1 MPLRRTD
8 KSTKAQRAADGVA
21 RLLGAAFP
29 ALVVAAGVLALL
41 DAACA
46 AVGATYGV
54 TGLMLGVVWPAA
66 ALVLVLAVPGGSR
79 ADDRLHVAGRR
90 RDPQRLGGSDRQR
103 RKRRLR
109 ETRDTGLGRGGR
121 LRGLAATLLAL
132 LAVVALLGLALR
144 GDFLAQLQPV
154 AQSAAAGGVLW
165 QAGLGGMRADLVIG
179 GLGAALFC
187 ALYLLAFALPLGWL
201 AGAGLVALLVFEA
214 WAPLYPSLFQMGC
227 VAFFVVGG
235 SIVRQL
241 GRVGTTVH
249 TQRRVRAVARSLR
262 GAAAAVP
269 RGGAPTGAPIR
280 IRPVETP
287 LRRAGKAAVR
297 PGSAPG
303 SRQSTLLAPTLIGL
317 AVALL
322 AAFAVPVAYTVLR
335 QTTAL
340 GQVTARA
347 SRLTTHLREAVGR
360 PAQQQAPASATG
372 AVSRGNNY
380 ATGASQFTVYTL
392 AEPTETIYLKQF
404 TGGAYVGDG
413 WDADGDGLA
422 AYMEQHPVRDPS
434 GEAVSVAQVVSAQH
448 DALVSAYM
456 RGSAGG
462 DAAGGPDVSTGYLAD
477 NTAYG
482 EDGAALADNPSAS
495 ADALGLGEMSPYDTP
510 SLSQYQAHQIGVERV
525 EGAADQ
531 PVPYYADNTAG
542 ESGYVTYQYFSPTEA
557 LEAPTLL
564 TALQRA
570 EFDARLSALAGY
582 AREQYLDVPRDRLPQ
597 LTELAAQNPQDSGD
611 ALAAVEAARR
621 LLADRA
627 VYTRTPG
634 EATGSGDIV
643 EEFLFARHAGYCQ
656 QFASAATLLLRLWGV
671 PARYACGYAAPA
683 RLFERAAVSER
694 QMADGA
700 SFAYDFATGAAFRYE
715 ATLTGLQQHAWVEV
729 FVDGAGW
736 VPVEVTPPAPAAA
749 PDNEPA
755 ASVADAEPLAA
766 TDAGQ
771 DRAAGSANA
780 DASDAADVSDEHN
793 DAGLLGAAFAGVA
806 EALAGLWAQGPVR
819 AALVAAG
826 ALAVA
831 AAGVLL
837 RRALLHQWLARQA
850 PDVLLA
856 HAVRVLHRCGLARGF
871 ATGYEPGF
879 AAALGNL
886 RVPAQILVDAA
897 ARARYSAIG
906 IDAAGRAEAVRAHA
920 AIVRALLARARADRG
935 RPRRI
940 RLGRT
945 LYLRFWA

>member
-1 MPLRRTD
+1 MPLRRTR
-8 KSTKAQRAADGVA
+8 KTTKAQRAADGAA
-21 RLLGAAFP
+21 RLLDAAFP

-46 AVGATYGV
+46 AVGVTYGV
-54 TGLMLGVVWPAA
+54 VGLVLGAVWPAA
-66 ALVLVLAVPGGSR
+66 ALVLACAVPGGPHAGDRSYGTGPRRDIRRSR
-79 ADDRLHVAGRR
+79 GADRHRGRR
-90 RDPQRLGGSDRQR
+90 RP
-103 RKRRLR
+103 
-109 ETRDTGLGRGGR
+109 
-121 LRGLAATLLAL
+121 RGLAATLLAL
-132 LAVVALLGLALR
+132 LAVAALLGLALR

-165 QAGLGGMRADLVIG
+165 RAGLGGMRADLVIG

-201 AGAGLVALLVFEA
+201 ASVGLVALLVFEA

-227 VAFFVVGG
+227 AVFFVVGG
-235 SIVRQL
+235 SVARQL
-241 GRVGTTVH
+241 GRTGVTARA
-249 TQRRVRAVARSLR
+249 QRQGRAGARSLR

-269 RGGAPTGAPIR
+269 RGGAPAGAPVR

-297 PGSAPG
+297 SGSAPG
-303 SRQSTLLAPTLIGL
+303 SRQPVLLAPALIGL
-317 AVALL
+317 AMAL
-322 AAFAVPVAYTVLR
+322 AAALAVPAAYTALR

-340 GQVTARA
+340 DQVTARA
-347 SRLTTHLREAVGR
+347 SRLTAHVREAAGR
-360 PAQQQAPASATG
+360 PAQRQAPAAATG

-380 ATGASQFTVYTL
+380 ATGTSQLAVYTL

-404 TGGAYVGDG
+404 TGGDYVGDG
-413 WDADGDGLA
+413 WDADGNGLA

-462 DAAGGPDVSTGYLAD
+462 DAAGGPDVSTGYLAG

-482 EDGAALADNPSAS
+482 EDGAAPANSSSAS
-495 ADALGLGEMSPYDTP
+495 VSADGLGLGQMSPYDTP
-510 SLSQYQAHQIGVERV
+510 PLSQYQAHQIGIEHA
-525 EGAADQ
+525 EGATDQ

-542 ESGYVTYQYFSPTEA
+542 ESGYVTYQYFSRTEA

-582 AREQYLDVPRDRLPQ
+582 ARERYLDVPRDRLPQ

-700 SFAYDFATGAAFRYE
+700 SFAYDFATGAAYRYE

-755 ASVADAEPLAA
+755 ASVADAAPLAA
-766 TDAGQ
+766 ADAGQ
-771 DRAAGSANA
+771 DRAAGSTGA
-780 DASDAADVSDEHN
+780 DAPDGADASDEHN

-806 EALAGLWAQGPVR
+806 AALAGLWAQGPVR

-831 AAGVLL
+831 AVGVLL

-879 AAALGNL
+879 AAALGDL
-886 RVPAQILVDAA
+886 RVPAQTLVDAA
-897 ARARYSAIG
+897 AQARYSVAG
-906 IDAAGRAEAVRAHA
+906 IDAAGRAEALRAHA
-920 AIVRALLARARADRG
+920 AIMRALLARARADRS
-935 RPRRI
+935 RPHRI